1 MAGDQN
7 VRRSGVF
14 VVVPTTDQPIILK
27 KLAWSARVPV
37 SRVVLATESSEVC
50 EPWSTQYSNL
60 LRPGEPLRQILGL
73 PDGGSYRLAAS
84 GSIDQGKSWMVP
96 TLAAHCALVHG
107 EAVTHRASEAKLVI
121 WGTGAIDLSVADT
134 AGEARVSQQ
143 EYHLTT
149 KIDRCRHLFAD
160 AEHGATPVLALV
172 PHGEEAERAVTILGK
187 ILGGQ
192 PHHIVV
198 VSSLADIAAPIDL
211 FLRSGSFEPQAAASA
226 PERPAAPGSS
236 SMALKPFEPKTTEQ
250 PSQPRSAQMAAA
262 QPEQTLVQPRPAGDE
277 PSISDVLKSP
287 QAPKP
292 RRSVL
297 GDRPASA
304 SSSSSRLPLIAAA
317 ALVLVAGG
325 AGAGWY
331 LMRGGS
337 AEDPYQVPPALTQPG
352 TSGTTQPSIGQQ
364 GGNQQS
370 ATAPSLGQPTV
381 PTLGQPNTGA
391 QGGPV
396 GITGSALARLVTLS
410 APAGSSCEAQV
421 YEIRPRYSEAAV
433 DVGEMA
439 SVLIDGQ
446 DICGLALDPVAPAKA
461 KFQSGTGPAVVASKS
476 TPTRVVFNP
485 NAIRGGITAFPVIQV
500 EEPKALS
507 IQIQRR

>member
-50 EPWSTQYSNL
+50 EPWSTQYSHL

-96 TLAAHCALVHG
+96 TLAAHCALAHG
-107 EAVTHRASEAKLVI
+107 EAVTHKASEAKLVI

-172 PHGEEAERAVTILGK
+172 PRGEEAERAVAILGK

-198 VSSLADIAAPIDL
+198 VSSLADIAAPFDL
-211 FLRSGSFEPQAAASA
+211 FLRSGSFEPQSSASA
-226 PERPAAPGSS
+226 P
-236 SMALKPFEPKTTEQ
+236 
-250 PSQPRSAQMAAA
+250 
-262 QPEQTLVQPRPAGDE
+262 
-277 PSISDVLKSP
+277 
-287 QAPKP
+287 
-292 RRSVL
+292 
-297 GDRPASA
+297 
-304 SSSSSRLPLIAAA
+304 
-317 ALVLVAGG
+317 
-325 AGAGWY
+325 
-331 LMRGGS
+331 
-337 AEDPYQVPPALTQPG
+337 
-352 TSGTTQPSIGQQ
+352 
-364 GGNQQS
+364 
-370 ATAPSLGQPTV
+370 
-381 PTLGQPNTGA
+381 
-391 QGGPV
+391 
-396 GITGSALARLVTLS
+396 
-410 APAGSSCEAQV
+410 
-421 YEIRPRYSEAAV
+421 
-433 DVGEMA
+433 
-439 SVLIDGQ
+439 
-446 DICGLALDPVAPAKA
+446 
-461 KFQSGTGPAVVASKS
+461 
-476 TPTRVVFNP
+476 
-485 NAIRGGITAFPVIQV
+485 
-500 EEPKALS
+500 
-507 IQIQRR
+507 

>member
-84 GSIDQGKSWMVP
+84 GAIDQGKSWMVP
-96 TLAAHCALVHG
+96 TLAAHCALAHG
-107 EAVTHRASEAKLVI
+107 EAVTHKAAEAKLVI

-134 AGEARVSQQ
+134 ASEARVTQQ

-172 PHGEEAERAVTILGK
+172 PHGEEAERAVAILGK

-211 FLRSGSFEPQAAASA
+211 FLRSGAFEPQAVASA

-236 SMALKPFEPKTTEQ
+236 SMALRPFEPKTAEQ
-250 PSQPRSAQMAAA
+250 QPVQPAPA

-277 PSISDVLKSP
+277 PSIADVLKSP
-287 QAPKP
+287 QAPRS
-292 RRSVL
+292 RRPL
-297 GDRPASA
+297 PGDKAAST
-304 SSSSSRLPLIAAA
+304 SSSSRLPLIAALG
-317 ALVLVAGG
+317 LVLVAGA

-331 LMRGGS
+331 LTRGT
-337 AEDPYQVPPALTQPG
+337 ATEDPYQAPPTLTQSGSNAPG
-352 TSGTTQPSIGQQ
+352 LAPAGQQ
-364 GGNQQS
+364 TGSQQTASASPEGQQS
-370 ATAPSLGQPTV
+370 PPSGAPSVV
-381 PTLGQPNTGA
+381 PGSTLA
-391 QGGPV
+391 K
-396 GITGSALARLVTLS
+396 LVLLS
-410 APAGSSCEAQV
+410 APAGSNCEAQF
-421 YEIRPRYSEAAV
+421 YEARPRYSEASV
-433 DVGEMA
+433 DIGEA
-439 SVLIDGQ
+439 PNVLIDGQ
-446 DICGLALDPVAPAKA
+446 DICGMALDPVAPAKV

-476 TPTRVVFNP
+476 TPTRLVFNP
-485 NAIRGGITAFPVIQV
+485 TAIRAGIAAFPVIQF
-500 EEPKALS
+500 EEPRVLS

>member
-73 PDGGSYRLAAS
+73 PEGGSYRLAAS
-84 GSIDQGKSWMVP
+84 GAIDQGKSWMVP
-96 TLAAHCALVHG
+96 TLAAHCALAHG
-107 EAVTHRASEAKLVI
+107 EAVTHKAAEAKLVI

-134 AGEARVSQQ
+134 ANEARVTQQ

-172 PHGEEAERAVTILGK
+172 PRGDEAERAVAILGK

-236 SMALKPFEPKTTEQ
+236 SMALRPFEPKTAEQ
-250 PSQPRSAQMAAA
+250 PAEPQPGLQ
-262 QPEQTLVQPRPAGDE
+262 QGQTVVQPRPTGDE
-277 PSISDVLKSP
+277 PSIADVLKSP
-287 QAPKP
+287 QAPRP

-297 GDRPASA
+297 GDKPAST
-304 SSSSSRLPLIAAA
+304 SSSSRLPLIAASA
-317 ALVLVAGG
+317 VVLLAGA

-331 LMRGGS
+331 LTRS
-337 AEDPYQVPPALTQPG
+337 TATDPYQAPPTLTQPG
-352 TSGTTQPSIGQQ
+352 ANEATQPAAGQQ
-364 GGNQQS
+364 GNRQQN
-370 ATAPSLGQPTV
+370 ATAPSLGNP
-381 PTLGQPNTGA
+381 A
-391 QGGPV
+391 SQGGPAV
-396 GITGSALARLVTLS
+396 FAGAALAKLVTLS
-410 APAGSSCEAQV
+410 APAGSTCEAQI

-446 DICGLALDPVAPAKA
+446 DICGLALDPVAPTKA
-461 KFQSGTGPAVVASKS
+461 KFQNGTGPAVVASKS
-476 TPTRVVFNP
+476 TATRVVFNP
-485 NAIRGGITAFPVIQV
+485 TAIRGGITAFPVIQV

>member
-7 VRRSGVF
+7 VRRAGVF

-84 GSIDQGKSWMVP
+84 GAIDQGKSWMVP
-96 TLAAHCALVHG
+96 TLAAHCALAHG
-107 EAVTHRASEAKLVI
+107 EAVTHKAAEAKLVI

-134 AGEARVSQQ
+134 AAEARVTQQ

-172 PHGEEAERAVTILGK
+172 PRGDEAERAVAILGK

-198 VSSLADIAAPIDL
+198 VSSLADIAAPIDI
-211 FLRSGSFEPQAAASA
+211 FLRSGSFEPQAVASA
-226 PERPAAPGSS
+226 PERPAMSGSS
-236 SMALKPFEPKTTEQ
+236 SMALRPFEPKTAEQ
-250 PSQPRSAQMAAA
+250 PAESQPALQ
-262 QPEQTLVQPRPAGDE
+262 QGQTVVQPRPTEDE
-277 PSISDVLKSP
+277 PSIADVLKSP
-287 QAPKP
+287 QAPRS

-297 GDRPASA
+297 GDKPAST
-304 SSSSSRLPLIAAA
+304 SSSSSRLPMIAAS
-317 ALVLVAGG
+317 ALVLLAGA

-331 LMRGGS
+331 LTRGT
-337 AEDPYQVPPALTQPG
+337 ATEDPYQTPPTLTQPG
-352 TSGTTQPSIGQQ
+352 TSETTQPAAGQQ
-364 GGNQQS
+364 GNRQQGAS
-370 ATAPSLGQPTV
+370 APSLGNP
-381 PTLGQPNTGA
+381 A
-391 QGGPV
+391 SQGGPTV
-396 GITGSALARLVTLS
+396 FAGAALAKLVTLS
-410 APAGSSCEAQV
+410 APAGSSCEAQI
-421 YEIRPRYSEAAV
+421 YELRPRYSEASV
-433 DVGEMA
+433 DVGEA
-439 SVLIDGQ
+439 GSVLIDGQ
-446 DICGLALDPVAPAKA
+446 DICGLALDPVAPAKL

-476 TPTRVVFNP
+476 NATRVVFNP
-485 NAIRGGITAFPVIQV
+485 TAIRGGITAFPAIQV
-500 EEPKALS
+500 EEPKALA

>member
-1 MAGDQN
+1 MMAGDQN

-96 TLAAHCALVHG
+96 TLAAHCALAHG
-107 EAVTHRASEAKLVI
+107 EAVTHKAAEAKLVI

-134 AGEARVSQQ
+134 AGEARVTQQ

-149 KIDRCRHLFAD
+149 KLDRCRHLFAD

-172 PHGEEAERAVTILGK
+172 PHGEEAERAVAILGK

-236 SMALKPFEPKTTEQ
+236 SMALRPFEPKTAEQ
-250 PSQPRSAQMAAA
+250 PAEPQLAQ
-262 QPEQTLVQPRPAGDE
+262 QPEQTVVQPRPAGDE
-277 PSISDVLKSP
+277 PSVADVLKSP
-287 QAPKP
+287 QAPRP

-297 GDRPASA
+297 GDKPAS
-304 SSSSSRLPLIAAA
+304 SSSSSRLPLIAASA
-317 ALVLVAGG
+317 VVLL
-325 AGAGWY
+325 AGAAGASWY
-331 LMRGGS
+331 LTRGP
-337 AEDPYQVPPALTQPG
+337 ATQDPYQVPPALTQSG
-352 TSGTTQPSIGQQ
+352 TSGATQPVTGQQ
-364 GGNQQS
+364 SNQQS
-370 ATAPSLGQPTV
+370 ATVPSLGQ
-381 PTLGQPNTGA
+381 QNAAA
-391 QGGPV
+391 QGGPTV
-396 GITGSALARLVTLS
+396 AAGSALARLVTLS
-410 APAGSSCEAQV
+410 APAGSTCEAQI
-421 YEIRPRYSEAAV
+421 YEIRPRYSEASV
-433 DVGEMA
+433 DVGEA
-439 SVLIDGQ
+439 GSVLIDGQ
-446 DICGLALDPVAPAKA
+446 DICGFALDPVAPAKA

-476 TPTRVVFNP
+476 TATRVVFNP
-485 NAIRGGITAFPVIQV
+485 NAIRGGITAFPMIQV

>member
-96 TLAAHCALVHG
+96 TLAAHCALAHG
-107 EAVTHRASEAKLVI
+107 EAVTHKASEAKLVI

-134 AGEARVSQQ
+134 ASEARVTQQ

-149 KIDRCRHLFAD
+149 KLDRCRHLFAD

-172 PHGEEAERAVTILGK
+172 PHGEEAERAVAILGK

-211 FLRSGSFEPQAAASA
+211 FLRSGAFEPQAVASA

-236 SMALKPFEPKTTEQ
+236 SMALRPFEPKSTEQ
-250 PSQPRSAQMAAA
+250 QPAHPAAP
-262 QPEQTLVQPRPAGDE
+262 QPEQTLIQPRPAGEE
-277 PSISDVLKSP
+277 PSIADVLKSP
-287 QAPKP
+287 QAPRSRRPLPGDKP
-292 RRSVL
+292 
-297 GDRPASA
+297 
-304 SSSSSRLPLIAAA
+304 SSTSLSSSRLPLIAVLG
-317 ALVLVAGG
+317 LVLVAGA

-331 LMRGGS
+331 LTRGT
-337 AEDPYQVPPALTQPG
+337 ATEDPYQAPPTLTQPG
-352 TSGTTQPSIGQQ
+352 TNAPGLSPAGQQ
-364 GGNQQS
+364 NASASPQGQQS
-370 ATAPSLGQPTV
+370 PPL
-381 PTLGQPNTGA
+381 
-391 QGGPV
+391 GGPSAAS
-396 GITGSALARLVTLS
+396 GSALAKLVLLS
-410 APAGSSCEAQV
+410 APAGSNCEAQF
-421 YEIRPRYSEAAV
+421 YEARPRYSEASV
-433 DVGEMA
+433 DVGEA
-439 SVLIDGQ
+439 PNVLIDGQ
-446 DICGLALDPVAPAKA
+446 DICGMALDPVAPAKV

-476 TPTRVVFNP
+476 TPTRLVFNP
-485 NAIRGGITAFPVIQV
+485 TAIRAGIAAFPVIQF
-500 EEPKALS
+500 EEPRALAVE
-507 IQIQRR
+507 IKRR

>member
-96 TLAAHCALVHG
+96 TLAAHCALAHG
-107 EAVTHRASEAKLVI
+107 EAVTHKASEAKLVI

-134 AGEARVSQQ
+134 AGEARVTQQ

-172 PHGEEAERAVTILGK
+172 PHGEEAERAVAILGK

-198 VSSLADIAAPIDL
+198 VSPLADIAAPIDL
-211 FLRSGSFEPQAAASA
+211 FLRSGAFEPQAVASA
-226 PERPAAPGSS
+226 PERPAAPGSP
-236 SMALKPFEPKTTEQ
+236 SMALRPFEPKSTEQ
-250 PSQPRSAQMAAA
+250 QPAQPAAP
-262 QPEQTLVQPRPAGDE
+262 QPEQTLIQPRPAGEE
-277 PSISDVLKSP
+277 PSIADVLKSP
-287 QAPKP
+287 QAPRSRRPLPGDKP
-292 RRSVL
+292 
-297 GDRPASA
+297 AA
-304 SSSSSRLPLIAAA
+304 TSSSSRLPLIAAVG
-317 ALVLVAGG
+317 LVLVAGA

-331 LMRGGS
+331 LTRGT
-337 AEDPYQVPPALTQPG
+337 ATEDPYQAPPTLTQPG
-352 TSGTTQPSIGQQ
+352 TNAPGLSPAGQQ
-364 GGNQQS
+364 TSGQQS
-370 ATAPSLGQPTV
+370 ASASPQGQQSPPLGAPSVAP
-381 PTLGQPNTGA
+381 
-391 QGGPV
+391 
-396 GITGSALARLVTLS
+396 GSALAKLVLLS
-410 APAGSSCEAQV
+410 APAGSNCEAQF
-421 YEIRPRYSEAAV
+421 YEVRPRYSEASV
-433 DVGEMA
+433 DVGEA
-439 SVLIDGQ
+439 PNVLIDGQ
-446 DICGLALDPVAPAKA
+446 DICGMALDPVAPAKV

-476 TPTRVVFNP
+476 TPTRLVFNP
-485 NAIRGGITAFPVIQV
+485 TAIRAGIAAFPVIQF
-500 EEPKALS
+500 EEPRALAVE
-507 IQIQRR
+507 IKRR

>member
-96 TLAAHCALVHG
+96 TLAAHCALTHG
-107 EAVTHRASEAKLVI
+107 EAVTHKASEAKLVI

-134 AGEARVSQQ
+134 ASEARVTQQ

-172 PHGEEAERAVTILGK
+172 PRGEEAERAVAILGK

-211 FLRSGSFEPQAAASA
+211 FLRSGAFEPQAVASA
-226 PERPAAPGSS
+226 PDRSAAPGSS
-236 SMALKPFEPKTTEQ
+236 SMALRPFESRSAEQ
-250 PSQPRSAQMAAA
+250 PAQPQPAQTAAA
-262 QPEQTLVQPRPAGDE
+262 QPQQTLVQPRPAGDE
-277 PSISDVLKSP
+277 PSIADVLKSP
-287 QAPKP
+287 QAPRS
-292 RRSVL
+292 RRQVL
-297 GDRPASA
+297 GDKPASTG
-304 SSSSSRLPLIAAA
+304 SSSRLPLIAAA
-317 ALVLVAGG
+317 GLVLVAGA

-331 LMRGGS
+331 LTRGGS
-337 AEDPYQVPPALTQPG
+337 AEDPYQAPPTLTQPG
-352 TSGTTQPSIGQQ
+352 TSGATQPTSGQQIGGQQ
-364 GGNQQS
+364 G
-370 ATAPSLGQPTV
+370 ATAPSLGQQTAPS
-381 PTLGQPNTGA
+381 LNQQSASA
-391 QGGPV
+391 QSGPV
-396 GITGSALARLVTLS
+396 AMSGSALARLVTLS
-410 APAGSSCEAQV
+410 APAGSTCEAQI
-421 YEIRPRYSEAAV
+421 YEIRPRYSEASV
-433 DVGEMA
+433 DIGEVA
-439 SVLIDGQ
+439 SVAIEGQ

-461 KFQSGTGPAVVASKS
+461 KFQNGTGPAVVASKS

-500 EEPKALS
+500 EEPRAIS
-507 IQIQRR
+507 IQITRR

>member
-96 TLAAHCALVHG
+96 TLAAHCALAHG
-107 EAVTHRASEAKLVI
+107 EAVTHKAAEAKLVI
-121 WGTGAIDLSVADT
+121 WGTGAIDLSVADIAT
-134 AGEARVSQQ
+134 EARVTQQ

-172 PHGEEAERAVTILGK
+172 PRGDEAERAVAILGK

-226 PERPAAPGSS
+226 PERPATSGSS
-236 SMALKPFEPKTTEQ
+236 SMALRPFEPKTAEQ
-250 PSQPRSAQMAAA
+250 PAEPQPALQ
-262 QPEQTLVQPRPAGDE
+262 QGQTVVQPRPTGDE
-277 PSISDVLKSP
+277 PSIADVLKSP
-287 QAPKP
+287 QAPRP

-297 GDRPASA
+297 GDKPASSA
-304 SSSSSRLPLIAAA
+304 SSSRLPLIAAS
-317 ALVLVAGG
+317 ALVLLAGA

-331 LMRGGS
+331 LTRGGPS
-337 AEDPYQVPPALTQPG
+337 EGPYQAPPTLTQPG
-352 TSGTTQPSIGQQ
+352 TNEATQPAAGQQ
-364 GGNQQS
+364 GSRQQN
-370 ATAPSLGQPTV
+370 ATAPSLGNP
-381 PTLGQPNTGA
+381 A
-391 QGGPV
+391 SQGGPAV
-396 GITGSALARLVTLS
+396 FAGAVLAKLVTLS
-410 APAGSSCEAQV
+410 APAGSTCEAQI

-439 SVLIDGQ
+439 SVLINGQ

-461 KFQSGTGPAVVASKS
+461 KFQNGTGPAVVASKS
-476 TPTRVVFNP
+476 TATRVVFNP
-485 NAIRGGITAFPVIQV
+485 NAIRGGIIAFPVIQV

>member
-7 VRRSGVF
+7 ARRSGVF

-96 TLAAHCALVHG
+96 TLAAHCALTQG
-107 EAVTHRASEAKLVI
+107 EAVTHKASEAKLVI

-134 AGEARVSQQ
+134 ASEARVTQQ

-172 PHGEEAERAVTILGK
+172 PRGEEAERAVAILGK

-211 FLRSGSFEPQAAASA
+211 FLRSGAFEPQAVASA
-226 PERPAAPGSS
+226 PDRSAAPGSS
-236 SMALKPFEPKTTEQ
+236 SMALRPFESRSAEQ
-250 PSQPRSAQMAAA
+250 PAQPQPAQTAAA
-262 QPEQTLVQPRPAGDE
+262 QPQQTLVQPRPAGDE
-277 PSISDVLKSP
+277 PSIADVLKSP
-287 QAPKP
+287 QAPRS
-292 RRSVL
+292 RRQVL
-297 GDRPASA
+297 GDKPASTG
-304 SSSSSRLPLIAAA
+304 SSSRLPLIAAA
-317 ALVLVAGG
+317 GLVLVAGA

-331 LMRGGS
+331 LTRGGS
-337 AEDPYQVPPALTQPG
+337 AEDPYQAPPTLTQPG
-352 TSGTTQPSIGQQ
+352 TSGATQPTSGQQIGGQQ
-364 GGNQQS
+364 G
-370 ATAPSLGQPTV
+370 ATAPSLGQQTAPS
-381 PTLGQPNTGA
+381 LSQQSAGA
-391 QGGPV
+391 QSGPV
-396 GITGSALARLVTLS
+396 AMSGSALARLVTLS
-410 APAGSSCEAQV
+410 APAGSTCEAQI
-421 YEIRPRYSEAAV
+421 YEIRPRYSEASV
-433 DVGEMA
+433 DIGEVA
-439 SVLIDGQ
+439 SVAIEGQ

-461 KFQSGTGPAVVASKS
+461 KFQNGTGPAVVASKS

-500 EEPKALS
+500 EEPRAIS
-507 IQIQRR
+507 IQITRR

>member
-84 GSIDQGKSWMVP
+84 GAIDQGKSWMVP
-96 TLAAHCALVHG
+96 TLAAHCALAHG
-107 EAVTHRASEAKLVI
+107 EAVTHKAAEAKLVI

-134 AGEARVSQQ
+134 ASEARVTQQ

-172 PHGEEAERAVTILGK
+172 PRGEEAERAVAILGK

-211 FLRSGSFEPQAAASA
+211 FLRSGAFEPQAVASA

-236 SMALKPFEPKTTEQ
+236 SMALRPFEPKSAEQ
-250 PSQPRSAQMAAA
+250 PAQSQQPAAA

-277 PSISDVLKSP
+277 PSIADVLKSP
-287 QAPKP
+287 QAPRSRRPLPGDKP
-292 RRSVL
+292 
-297 GDRPASA
+297 ATT
-304 SSSSSRLPLIAAA
+304 SSSSRLPLIAAA
-317 ALVLVAGG
+317 GLVLVAGA

-331 LMRGGS
+331 LTRGT
-337 AEDPYQVPPALTQPG
+337 ATEDPYQTPPTLTQPG
-352 TSGTTQPSIGQQ
+352 TNAPGLSPAGQQ
-364 GGNQQS
+364 TSGQQS
-370 ATAPSLGQPTV
+370 ASASPQGQQSPPLGVPSVAP
-381 PTLGQPNTGA
+381 
-391 QGGPV
+391 
-396 GITGSALARLVTLS
+396 GSALAKLVLLS
-410 APAGSSCEAQV
+410 APAGSNCEAQF
-421 YEIRPRYSEAAV
+421 YEVRPRYSEASV
-433 DVGEMA
+433 DVGEA
-439 SVLIDGQ
+439 PNVLIDGQ
-446 DICGLALDPVAPAKA
+446 DICGMALDPVVPAKV

-476 TPTRVVFNP
+476 TPTRLVFNP
-485 NAIRGGITAFPVIQV
+485 TAIRAGIAAFPVIQF
-500 EEPKALS
+500 EEPRALS

>member
-96 TLAAHCALVHG
+96 TLAAHCALAHG
-107 EAVTHRASEAKLVI
+107 EAVTHKAAEAKLVV

-134 AGEARVSQQ
+134 AAEARVTQQ

-172 PHGEEAERAVTILGK
+172 PHGEEAERAVAILGK

-211 FLRSGSFEPQAAASA
+211 FLRSGSFAPQAAASA
-226 PERPAAPGSS
+226 PERPAEPGSS
-236 SMALKPFEPKTTEQ
+236 SMALRPFEPKTAEQ
-250 PSQPRSAQMAAA
+250 PAQPQPAQAAAA
-262 QPEQTLVQPRPAGDE
+262 QPGQTVVQPRPATDE
-277 PSISDVLKSP
+277 PSIADVLKSP

-297 GDRPASA
+297 GDKPAST
-304 SSSSSRLPLIAAA
+304 SSSSRLPLIAAS
-317 ALVLVAGG
+317 ALVLLAGA

-331 LMRGGS
+331 LTRGAPS
-337 AEDPYQVPPALTQPG
+337 EDPYQAPPTLTQPG
-352 TSGTTQPSIGQQ
+352 GSEATQPAAGQP
-364 GGNQQS
+364 GARQQN
-370 ATAPSLGQPTV
+370 ATAPSLGQQTAA
-381 PTLGQPNTGA
+381 A
-391 QGGPV
+391 QGGPTVAV
-396 GITGSALARLVTLS
+396 GTALARLVTLS
-410 APAGSSCEAQV
+410 APAGSNCEAQI
-421 YEIRPRYSEAAV
+421 YELRPRYAEAAV
-433 DVGEMA
+433 DVGEAA
-439 SVLIDGQ
+439 SVVIAGQ
-446 DICGLALDPVAPAKA
+446 DICGLALDPVAPAKV

-485 NAIRGGITAFPVIQV
+485 NAIRGGITVFPSIQV

>member
-1 MAGDQN
+1 MMAGDQN

-84 GSIDQGKSWMVP
+84 GAIDQGKSWMVP
-96 TLAAHCALVHG
+96 TLAAHCALAHG
-107 EAVTHRASEAKLVI
+107 EAVTHKASEAKLVI

-134 AGEARVSQQ
+134 ASEARVTQQ

-172 PHGEEAERAVTILGK
+172 PRGEEAERAVAILGK

-226 PERPAAPGSS
+226 PVRPAEPGSS
-236 SMALKPFEPKTTEQ
+236 SMALKPFEPKTAEQ
-250 PSQPRSAQMAAA
+250 PAQPQPAHMAAA

-277 PSISDVLKSP
+277 PSIADVLKSP

-297 GDRPASA
+297 GDKPAST
-304 SSSSSRLPLIAAA
+304 SSSSRLPVIAAA
-317 ALVLVAGG
+317 ALVLVAGA

-331 LMRGGS
+331 LTRGT
-337 AEDPYQVPPALTQPG
+337 ATEDPYQAPPTLTQPG
-352 TSGTTQPSIGQQ
+352 TSGTTQPSTGQQ
-364 GGNQQS
+364 N
-370 ATAPSLGQPTV
+370 ATVPSLGQ
-381 PTLGQPNTGA
+381 QSAAA
-391 QGGPV
+391 QGGP
-396 GITGSALARLVTLS
+396 TLAAGSALARLVTLS
-410 APAGSSCEAQV
+410 APAGSSCEAQI
-421 YEIRPRYSEAAV
+421 YELRPRYSEAAV

-439 SVLIDGQ
+439 SVAIDGQ
-446 DICGLALDPVAPAKA
+446 EICGLALDPVAPAKA
-461 KFQSGTGPAVVASKS
+461 KFQNGTGPAVVASKS
-476 TPTRVVFNP
+476 TPTRLVFNP
-485 NAIRGGITAFPVIQV
+485 NAIRGGITAFPVIQF

-507 IQIQRR
+507 VQIQRR

>member
-73 PDGGSYRLAAS
+73 PEGGSYRLAAS

-96 TLAAHCALVHG
+96 TLAAHCALAHG
-107 EAVTHRASEAKLVI
+107 EAVTHKAAEAKLVI

-134 AGEARVSQQ
+134 ATEARVTQQ

-149 KIDRCRHLFAD
+149 KLDRCRHLFAD

-172 PHGEEAERAVTILGK
+172 PHGEEAERAVAILGK

-226 PERPAAPGSS
+226 PERPAASGSS
-236 SMALKPFEPKTTEQ
+236 SMALRPFEPKTAEQ
-250 PSQPRSAQMAAA
+250 PAEPQAG
-262 QPEQTLVQPRPAGDE
+262 QTVVQPRPTGDE
-277 PSISDVLKSP
+277 PSIADVLKSP
-287 QAPKP
+287 QAPRS

-297 GDRPASA
+297 GDKPVSN
-304 SSSSSRLPLIAAA
+304 SSSSRLPLIAASA
-317 ALVLVAGG
+317 VVLLAGA

-331 LMRGGS
+331 LTRS
-337 AEDPYQVPPALTQPG
+337 TATEDPYQAPPTLTQPG
-352 TSGTTQPSIGQQ
+352 TKEATQPATGQQ
-364 GGNQQS
+364 SSGQQN
-370 ATAPSLGQPTV
+370 ATVPSLGQ
-381 PTLGQPNTGA
+381 QNAAA
-391 QGGPV
+391 QGGP
-396 GITGSALARLVTLS
+396 TLAAGSALARLVTLS
-410 APAGSSCEAQV
+410 APAGSTCEAQI
-421 YEIRPRYSEAAV
+421 YEIRPRYTETAV

-439 SVLIDGQ
+439 SVAIDGQ

-461 KFQSGTGPAVVASKS
+461 KFQNGTGPAVVASKS
-476 TPTRVVFNP
+476 TATRVVFNP

-500 EEPKALS
+500 DEPKPLS

>member
-96 TLAAHCALVHG
+96 TLAAHCALAHG
-107 EAVTHRASEAKLVI
+107 EAVTHKAGEAKLVI

-134 AGEARVSQQ
+134 AAEARVTQQ

-172 PHGEEAERAVTILGK
+172 PHGEEAERAVAILGK

-226 PERPAAPGSS
+226 PERPAEPGSS
-236 SMALKPFEPKTTEQ
+236 SMALRPFEPKPAEQ
-250 PSQPRSAQMAAA
+250 PSGPQPAGPQ
-262 QPEQTLVQPRPAGDE
+262 QEQTVVQPRPAGDE
-277 PSISDVLKSP
+277 PSIADVLKSP
-287 QAPKP
+287 QAPRS

-297 GDRPASA
+297 NDKPAS

-317 ALVLVAGG
+317 AVVLLAGA

-331 LMRGGS
+331 LTRGTPT
-337 AEDPYQVPPALTQPG
+337 EDPYQSPPTLNQPG
-352 TSGTTQPSIGQQ
+352 TAESTPPSS
-364 GGNQQS
+364 QQS
-370 ATAPSLGQPTV
+370 STQQKPTV
-381 PTLGQPNTGA
+381 PTLGQQNA
-391 QGGPV
+391 AVQGGPAV
-396 GITGSALARLVTLS
+396 AAGAALAKLVTLS
-410 APAGSSCEAQV
+410 APAGSSCEAQI
-421 YEIRPRYSEAAV
+421 YEVRPRYSEASV

-439 SVLIDGQ
+439 SVVVDGQ
-446 DICGLALDPVAPAKA
+446 DICGFSLDPVAPAKA
-461 KFQSGTGPAVVASKS
+461 KFQNGTGPAVVASKS

-485 NAIRGGITAFPVIQV
+485 NAIRGGITAFPVIQI
-500 EEPKALS
+500 EEPRALS

>member
-1 MAGDQN
+1 MMAGDQN

-96 TLAAHCALVHG
+96 TLAAHCALAHG
-107 EAVTHRASEAKLVI
+107 EAVTHKASEAKLVI

-134 AGEARVSQQ
+134 ASEARVTQQ

-172 PHGEEAERAVTILGK
+172 PHGEEAERAVAILGK

-226 PERPAAPGSS
+226 LERPAAPGSS

-250 PSQPRSAQMAAA
+250 PSQPQTAQMAA

-277 PSISDVLKSP
+277 PSIADVLKSP

-297 GDRPASA
+297 GDKPAST
-304 SSSSSRLPLIAAA
+304 SSSSRLPLIAAA

-337 AEDPYQVPPALTQPG
+337 VEDPYQVPPTLTQPG
-352 TSGTTQPSIGQQ
+352 TSGTTQQA
-364 GGNQQS
+364 GNQQS
-370 ATAPSLGQPTV
+370 TTAPSLGQSNV
-381 PTLGQPNTGA
+381 PSLGQQAAGA
-391 QGGPV
+391 QGGSV
-396 GITGSALARLVTLS
+396 VMTGSALARLVTLS
-410 APAGSSCEAQV
+410 APAGSTCEAQI
-421 YEIRPRYSEAAV
+421 YELRPRYSENAV

-461 KFQSGTGPAVVASKS
+461 KFQNGTGPAVVASKS
-476 TPTRVVFNP
+476 TATRVVFNP
-485 NAIRGGITAFPVIQV
+485 NAIRGGIAAFPVIQF
-500 EEPKALS
+500 EEPRALS
-507 IQIQRR
+507 VEIRRR

>member
-1 MAGDQN
+1 MMAGDQN

-84 GSIDQGKSWMVP
+84 GAIDQGKSWMVP
-96 TLAAHCALVHG
+96 TLAAHCALAHG
-107 EAVTHRASEAKLVI
+107 EAVTHKASEAKLVI

-134 AGEARVSQQ
+134 AGEARVTQQ

-172 PHGEEAERAVTILGK
+172 PRGEEAERAVAILGK

-226 PERPAAPGSS
+226 PVRPAAPGSS
-236 SMALKPFEPKTTEQ
+236 SMALKPFEPKTAEQ
-250 PSQPRSAQMAAA
+250 PAQPQPAHMAAA

-277 PSISDVLKSP
+277 PSIADVLKSP

-297 GDRPASA
+297 GDKPAST
-304 SSSSSRLPLIAAA
+304 SSSSRLPVIAAA
-317 ALVLVAGG
+317 ALVLVAGA

-331 LMRGGS
+331 LTRGT
-337 AEDPYQVPPALTQPG
+337 ATEDPYQVPPTLTQPG
-352 TSGTTQPSIGQQ
+352 TSGTTQPSTG
-364 GGNQQS
+364 QQS
-370 ATAPSLGQPTV
+370 ATVPSLGQ
-381 PTLGQPNTGA
+381 QSAAA
-391 QGGPV
+391 QGGP
-396 GITGSALARLVTLS
+396 TLAAGSALARLVTLS
-410 APAGSSCEAQV
+410 APAGSSCEAQI
-421 YEIRPRYSEAAV
+421 YELRPRYSEAAV

-439 SVLIDGQ
+439 SVAIDGQ
-446 DICGLALDPVAPAKA
+446 EICGLALDPVAPAKA
-461 KFQSGTGPAVVASKS
+461 KFQNGTGPAVVASKS
-476 TPTRVVFNP
+476 TPTRLVFNP
-485 NAIRGGITAFPVIQV
+485 NAIRGGITAFPVIQF

-507 IQIQRR
+507 VQIQRR

>member
-96 TLAAHCALVHG
+96 TLAAHCALAHG
-107 EAVTHRASEAKLVI
+107 EAVTHKAAEAKLVI

-134 AGEARVSQQ
+134 ASEARVTQQ

-172 PHGEEAERAVTILGK
+172 PHGEEAERAAAILGK

-211 FLRSGSFEPQAAASA
+211 FLRSGAFEPQAVASA
-226 PERPAAPGSS
+226 PERPTAPGSS
-236 SMALKPFEPKTTEQ
+236 SMALRPFEPKSTEQ
-250 PSQPRSAQMAAA
+250 PAQPQPVHMAAA

-277 PSISDVLKSP
+277 PSIADVLKSP
-287 QAPKP
+287 QAPRS
-292 RRSVL
+292 RRQVL
-297 GDRPASA
+297 GDKPASTG
-304 SSSSSRLPLIAAA
+304 SSSRLPLIAAA
-317 ALVLVAGG
+317 GLVLVAGA

-331 LMRGGS
+331 LTRGT
-337 AEDPYQVPPALTQPG
+337 ATEDPYQAPPTLTQPG
-352 TSGTTQPSIGQQ
+352 T
-364 GGNQQS
+364 N
-370 ATAPSLGQPTV
+370 APSLSTAGQQNSSQQTASVSP
-381 PTLGQPNTGA
+381 
-391 QGGPV
+391 QGGQSPPLGGPSV
-396 GITGSALARLVTLS
+396 ASGSALAKLVLLS
-410 APAGSSCEAQV
+410 APAGSNCEAQF
-421 YEIRPRYSEAAV
+421 YEARPRYSEASV
-433 DVGEMA
+433 DVGEA
-439 SVLIDGQ
+439 PNVLIDGQ
-446 DICGLALDPVAPAKA
+446 DICGMALDPVAPAKV

-476 TPTRVVFNP
+476 TPTRLIFNP
-485 NAIRGGITAFPVIQV
+485 TAIRAGIATFPVVQF
-500 EEPKALS
+500 EEPRALAVE
-507 IQIQRR
+507 IKRR

>member
-96 TLAAHCALVHG
+96 TLAAHCALAHG
-107 EAVTHRASEAKLVI
+107 EAVTHKAAEAKLVI

-134 AGEARVSQQ
+134 AHEARVTQQ

-149 KIDRCRHLFAD
+149 KLDRCRHLFAD

-172 PHGEEAERAVTILGK
+172 PHGEEAERAVAILGK

-236 SMALKPFEPKTTEQ
+236 SMALRPFEPNKTVEQ
-250 PSQPRSAQMAAA
+250 PA
-262 QPEQTLVQPRPAGDE
+262 QPAAPQPGQTVVQPRPVGDE
-277 PSISDVLKSP
+277 PAIADVLKSP
-287 QAPKP
+287 QAPRP

-297 GDRPASA
+297 GDKPA
-304 SSSSSRLPLIAAA
+304 SSSSSRLPLIAASA
-317 ALVLVAGG
+317 VVLLAGA

-331 LMRGGS
+331 LTRGTPT
-337 AEDPYQVPPALTQPG
+337 EDPYQVPPTLTQPG
-352 TSGTTQPSIGQQ
+352 TSGTTQPATG
-364 GGNQQS
+364 QQS
-370 ATAPSLGQPTV
+370 ATAPSLGQQTV
-381 PTLGQPNTGA
+381 PSLGQPSTGA

-396 GITGSALARLVTLS
+396 GMTGSALARLVTLS
-410 APAGSSCEAQV
+410 APAGSTCEAQI
-421 YEIRPRYSEAAV
+421 YELRPRYSEAAV

-439 SVLIDGQ
+439 SVAIDGQ

-461 KFQSGTGPAVVASKS
+461 KFQNGTGPAVVASKS

-500 EEPKALS
+500 DEPKALT

>member
-1 MAGDQN
+1 MGDQN
-7 VRRSGVF
+7 ARRSGVF

-96 TLAAHCALVHG
+96 TLAAHCALAHG
-107 EAVTHRASEAKLVI
+107 EAVTHKASEAKLAI

-134 AGEARVSQQ
+134 AGEARVTQQ

-149 KIDRCRHLFAD
+149 KIDRCRHLFAE

-172 PHGEEAERAVTILGK
+172 PHGEEAERAVAILGK
-187 ILGGQ
+187 ILGAQ

-211 FLRSGSFEPQAAASA
+211 FLRSGSFEAQAATSA
-226 PERPAAPGSS
+226 PEQPAAPASP
-236 SMALKPFEPKTTEQ
+236 SMALQPFTPATAERQ
-250 PSQPRSAQMAAA
+250 A
-262 QPEQTLVQPRPAGDE
+262 QPQSGQPAAPQPGQTVVQPRPAAE
-277 PSISDVLKSP
+277 ESSVADVLKSP
-287 QAPKP
+287 QAPRP
-292 RRSVL
+292 RRPVL
-297 GDRPASA
+297 GDKPASA
-304 SSSSSRLPLIAAA
+304 SSSSRLPLIAAS
-317 ALVLVAGG
+317 ALVLLAGA

-331 LMRGGS
+331 LTRGG
-337 AEDPYQVPPALTQPG
+337 ATDDPYQVPPTLTQPG
-352 TSGTTQPSIGQQ
+352 TSGAQPTA
-364 GGNQQS
+364 GNQQG
-370 ATAPSLGQPTV
+370 ATAPSLGQP
-381 PTLGQPNTGA
+381 NAGA
-391 QGGPV
+391 QGGSA
-396 GITGSALARLVTLS
+396 GLAGSALARLVTLS
-410 APAGSSCEAQV
+410 APAGSSCEAQI
-421 YEIRPRYSEAAV
+421 YEIRPRYSEASI
-433 DVGEMA
+433 DVGEAA
-439 SVLIDGQ
+439 SVAIPGQ
-446 DICGLALDPVAPAKA
+446 DICGLALDPVAPARV

-476 TPTRVVFNP
+476 TPTRLVFNP
-485 NAIRGGITAFPVIQV
+485 NAIRGGIAALPVIQV

-507 IQIQRR
+507 IQILRR

>member
-96 TLAAHCALVHG
+96 TLAAHCALAHG
-107 EAVTHRASEAKLVI
+107 EAVTHKAAEAKLVI

-134 AGEARVSQQ
+134 ATEARVTQQ

-172 PHGEEAERAVTILGK
+172 PHGEEAERAVAILGK

-198 VSSLADIAAPIDL
+198 ASSLADIAAPIDL

-226 PERPAAPGSS
+226 PVRPAAPGSS
-236 SMALKPFEPKTTEQ
+236 SMALRPFEPKTTEQ
-250 PSQPRSAQMAAA
+250 PAVPQPG
-262 QPEQTLVQPRPAGDE
+262 QTVVQPRPAGDE
-277 PSISDVLKSP
+277 TSIADVLKSP
-287 QAPKP
+287 QAPRP

-297 GDRPASA
+297 GDKPAST
-304 SSSSSRLPLIAAA
+304 SSSSRLPLIAASA
-317 ALVLVAGG
+317 VVLLAGA

-331 LMRGGS
+331 LTRGAPS
-337 AEDPYQVPPALTQPG
+337 EDPYRTPPTLTQSG
-352 TSGTTQPSIGQQ
+352 TSERTQPATGQQ
-364 GGNQQS
+364 SGSQLS
-370 ATAPSLGQPTV
+370 TAA
-381 PTLGQPNTGA
+381 PTLGQQSAGA
-391 QGGPV
+391 QSGPTV
-396 GITGSALARLVTLS
+396 VAGSALAKLVTLS
-410 APAGSSCEAQV
+410 APVGSSCEAQI
-421 YEIRPRYSEAAV
+421 YEIRPRYTEAAV
-433 DVGEMA
+433 DIGEMA

-446 DICGLALDPVAPAKA
+446 DICGLALDPIAPAKL
-461 KFQSGTGPAVVASKS
+461 KFQSGTGPAAVASKS
-476 TPTRVVFNP
+476 SATRVVFNP

>member
-7 VRRSGVF
+7 VRRAGVF

-96 TLAAHCALVHG
+96 TLAAHCALAHG
-107 EAVTHRASEAKLVI
+107 EAVTHKASEAKLVI

-134 AGEARVSQQ
+134 ASEARVTQQ

-172 PHGEEAERAVTILGK
+172 PRGDEAERAVAILGK

-211 FLRSGSFEPQAAASA
+211 FLRSGSFEPQAAASV

-236 SMALKPFEPKTTEQ
+236 SMALKPFEPKTAEQ
-250 PSQPRSAQMAAA
+250 TVQPQPAQATAA

-277 PSISDVLKSP
+277 PSIADVLKSP

-297 GDRPASA
+297 GDKPAST
-304 SSSSSRLPLIAAA
+304 SSSSRLPLIAAA

-331 LMRGGS
+331 LIRGGA
-337 AEDPYQVPPALTQPG
+337 AEDPYQVPPTLTQPG
-352 TSGTTQPSIGQQ
+352 TSGTTQLSTGQQ
-364 GGNQQS
+364 AGNQQS
-370 ATAPSLGQPTV
+370 ATAPSLGQQSV
-381 PTLGQPNTGA
+381 PSLGQQTAGV
-391 QGGPV
+391 QGGSV
-396 GITGSALARLVTLS
+396 AMTGSALARLVTLS
-410 APAGSSCEAQV
+410 APAGSTCEAQV
-421 YEIRPRYSEAAV
+421 YEIRPRYSETAV

-461 KFQSGTGPAVVASKS
+461 KFQNGTGPAVVASKS
-476 TPTRVVFNP
+476 TATRVVFNP
-485 NAIRGGITAFPVIQV
+485 NAIRGGIAAFPVIQFD
-500 EEPKALS
+500 EPRALS
-507 IQIQRR
+507 VEIRRR

>member
-1 MAGDQN
+1 MSGDHN

-96 TLAAHCALVHG
+96 TLAAHCALAHG
-107 EAVTHRASEAKLVI
+107 EAVTHKASEAKLVI

-134 AGEARVSQQ
+134 AGEARVTQQ

-172 PHGEEAERAVTILGK
+172 PRGDEAERAVAILGK

-236 SMALKPFEPKTTEQ
+236 SMALKPFEPQNAEQ
-250 PSQPRSAQMAAA
+250 PAQPQPAQMAAA

-277 PSISDVLKSP
+277 PSIADVLKSP

-297 GDRPASA
+297 GDKPAST
-304 SSSSSRLPLIAAA
+304 SPSSRLPAIAAA
-317 ALVLVAGG
+317 ALVLVAGA

-331 LMRGGS
+331 LTRGT
-337 AEDPYQVPPALTQPG
+337 ATEDPYQVPPTLTQPG
-352 TSGTTQPSIGQQ
+352 TSGTTQQA
-364 GGNQQS
+364 GNQQS
-370 ATAPSLGQPTV
+370 ATAPSLGQQSV
-381 PTLGQPNTGA
+381 PSLGQQAAGA
-391 QGGPV
+391 QGGSV
-396 GITGSALARLVTLS
+396 AMTGSALARLVTLS
-410 APAGSSCEAQV
+410 APAGSTCEAQI
-421 YEIRPRYSEAAV
+421 YELRPRYSENAV

-461 KFQSGTGPAVVASKS
+461 KFQNGTGPAVVASKS
-476 TPTRVVFNP
+476 TATRVVFNP
-485 NAIRGGITAFPVIQV
+485 NAIRSGIAAFPVIQFD
-500 EEPKALS
+500 EPRALS
-507 IQIQRR
+507 VEIRRR

>member
-96 TLAAHCALVHG
+96 TLAAHCALAHG
-107 EAVTHRASEAKLVI
+107 EAVTHKAAEAKLVI

-134 AGEARVSQQ
+134 ASEARVTRQ

-149 KIDRCRHLFAD
+149 KLDRCRHLFAD

-172 PHGEEAERAVTILGK
+172 PHGEEADRAVAILGK

-250 PSQPRSAQMAAA
+250 PPQPQPAQAGAS

-277 PSISDVLKSP
+277 HSIADVLKSP
-287 QAPKP
+287 QAPRP
-292 RRSVL
+292 RRAVL
-297 GDRPASA
+297 GDKPA
-304 SSSSSRLPLIAAA
+304 SSSPSSRLPLIAASA
-317 ALVLVAGG
+317 VVLLAGA

-331 LMRGGS
+331 LTRGP
-337 AEDPYQVPPALTQPG
+337 ATEDPYQVPPTLTQPG
-352 TSGTTQPSIGQQ
+352 TSGTTQPPNAQQ
-364 GGNQQS
+364 NSTRQN
-370 ATAPSLGQPTV
+370 ATAPSLGQ
-381 PTLGQPNTGA
+381 QSAGA
-391 QGGPV
+391 QGGPAV
-396 GITGSALARLVTLS
+396 MSGSALARLVTLS
-410 APAGSSCEAQV
+410 PPAGSTCEAQI
-421 YEIRPRYSEAAV
+421 YELRPRYSEASV

-439 SVLIDGQ
+439 SVAIDGQ

-461 KFQSGTGPAVVASKS
+461 KFQNGTGPAVVASKS

-485 NAIRGGITAFPVIQV
+485 NAIRSGITAFPVIQV

-507 IQIQRR
+507 IQILRR

>member
-96 TLAAHCALVHG
+96 TLAAHCALAHG
-107 EAVTHRASEAKLVI
+107 EAVTHKASEAKLVI

-134 AGEARVSQQ
+134 ASEARVTQQ

-149 KIDRCRHLFAD
+149 KLDRCRHLFAD

-172 PHGEEAERAVTILGK
+172 PHGEEAERAVAILGK

-211 FLRSGSFEPQAAASA
+211 FLRSGAFEPQAVASA

-236 SMALKPFEPKTTEQ
+236 SMALRPFEPKSTEQ
-250 PSQPRSAQMAAA
+250 QPAQPAAP
-262 QPEQTLVQPRPAGDE
+262 QPEQTLIQPRAAGEE
-277 PSISDVLKSP
+277 PSIADVLKSP
-287 QAPKP
+287 QAPRS
-292 RRSVL
+292 RRPL
-297 GDRPASA
+297 PGDKPAST
-304 SSSSSRLPLIAAA
+304 SSSSSRLPLIAALG
-317 ALVLVAGG
+317 LVLVAGA

-331 LMRGGS
+331 LTRGT
-337 AEDPYQVPPALTQPG
+337 ATEDPYQAPPTLTQPG
-352 TSGTTQPSIGQQ
+352 TNAPGLSPAGQQ
-364 GGNQQS
+364 TASASPQGQQS
-370 ATAPSLGQPTV
+370 PPL
-381 PTLGQPNTGA
+381 
-391 QGGPV
+391 GGPSV
-396 GITGSALARLVTLS
+396 ASGSALAKLVLLS
-410 APAGSSCEAQV
+410 APAGSNCEAQF
-421 YEIRPRYSEAAV
+421 YEARPRYSEASV
-433 DVGEMA
+433 DVGEA
-439 SVLIDGQ
+439 PNVLIDGQ
-446 DICGLALDPVAPAKA
+446 DICGMALDPVAPAKV

-476 TPTRVVFNP
+476 TPTRLVFNP
-485 NAIRGGITAFPVIQV
+485 TAIRAGIAAFPVIQF
-500 EEPKALS
+500 EEPRALAVE
-507 IQIQRR
+507 IKRR

>member
-7 VRRSGVF
+7 ARRSGVF

-96 TLAAHCALVHG
+96 TLAAHCALTHG
-107 EAVTHRASEAKLVI
+107 EAVTHKASEAKLVI

-134 AGEARVSQQ
+134 ASEARVTQQ

-172 PHGEEAERAVTILGK
+172 PRGEEAERAVAILGK

-211 FLRSGSFEPQAAASA
+211 FLRSGAFEPQAVASA
-226 PERPAAPGSS
+226 PDRPAAPGSS
-236 SMALKPFEPKTTEQ
+236 SMALRPFESRSAEQ
-250 PSQPRSAQMAAA
+250 PAQPQPAQTAAA
-262 QPEQTLVQPRPAGDE
+262 QPQQTLVQPRPAGDE
-277 PSISDVLKSP
+277 PSIADVLKSP
-287 QAPKP
+287 QAPRS
-292 RRSVL
+292 RRQVL
-297 GDRPASA
+297 GDKPASTG
-304 SSSSSRLPLIAAA
+304 SSSRLPLIAAA
-317 ALVLVAGG
+317 GLVLVAGA

-331 LMRGGS
+331 LTRGGS
-337 AEDPYQVPPALTQPG
+337 AEDPYQAPPTLTQPG
-352 TSGTTQPSIGQQ
+352 TSGATQPTSGQQIGGQQ
-364 GGNQQS
+364 G
-370 ATAPSLGQPTV
+370 ATAPSLGQQTAPS
-381 PTLGQPNTGA
+381 LNQQSASA
-391 QGGPV
+391 QSGPV
-396 GITGSALARLVTLS
+396 AMSGSALARLVTLS
-410 APAGSSCEAQV
+410 APAGSTCEAQI
-421 YEIRPRYSEAAV
+421 YEIRPRYSEASV
-433 DVGEMA
+433 DIGEVA
-439 SVLIDGQ
+439 SVAIEGQ

-461 KFQSGTGPAVVASKS
+461 KFQNGTGPAVVASKS

-500 EEPKALS
+500 EEPRALS
-507 IQIQRR
+507 IQITRR